1 MYPLAG
7 VVQPYAWGSPT
18 FLASLQGREPT
29 GDPEAELWL
38 GDHPVAPARV
48 QVAGELR
55 PLPELIAA
63 DPVAALGPT
72 DDRALPYLLKILAA
86 AAPLSLQA
94 HPSAAQAAA
103 GFAREEAAGI
113 PRTAPHRTF
122 RDPNPKPE
130 LVCALTP
137 FDALCGFRPLEET
150 VDLLASLDVAALAPV
165 LTALRA
171 DGAAAL
177 PGVVGTLLG
186 ADADASAALVAE
198 VVAACGRPAGPYPAE
213 RAWAVRLADAYPGD
227 PGVVLALLLNLV
239 SLAPGEALFLGPGNL
254 HAYLE
259 GAAVEIMANSDNV
272 LRGGLTPK
280 HVDVPALVGILD
292 TTVGRPDV
300 QQPSGPLHTYRCP
313 VPEFSLVRAVLDVAG
328 RPVGFAPTGPEILLV
343 TAGEVVATR
352 RDGQAV
358 VLRSGEAAFVPAS
371 DGPYTVDGA
380 GTVFRATTGSADADS

>member
-1 MYPLAG
+1 MYPLSG

-38 GDHPVAPARV
+38 GDHPVAPAQVR
-48 QVAGELR
+48 VAGRLL

-63 DPVAALGPT
+63 DPLAALGGA
-72 DDRALPYLLKILAA
+72 DRPALPYLLKILAA

-137 FDALCGFRPLEET
+137 FDALCGFRPVAET
-150 VDLLASLDVAALAPV
+150 VDLLASLGVARLGPI
-165 LTALRA
+165 LTALRD
-171 DGAAAL
+171 DGAPAL
-177 PGVVGTLLG
+177 PGVVGSILRG
-186 ADADASAALVAE
+186 DASVSAALVDE
-198 VVAACGRPAGPYPAE
+198 VVAACERPDGPYAAE
-213 RAWAVRLADAYPGD
+213 RSWAVRLAAAYPGD

-239 SLAPGEALFLGPGNL
+239 TLAPGEALFLGPGNL

-280 HVDVPALVGILD
+280 HVDVPALIEILD
-292 TTVGRPDV
+292 TSVGRPEV
-300 QQPSGPLHTYRCP
+300 QRPSGPLHTYRCP
-313 VPEFSLVRAVLDVAG
+313 VPEFSLVRVVLDG
-328 RPVGFAPTGPEILLV
+328 TDRPVGFEPSGPEILLV
-343 TAGEVVATR
+343 TAGEVVAAGP
-352 RDGQAV
+352 DGAPV
-358 VLRSGEAAFVPAS
+358 VLRAGEAAFVPAE
-371 DGPYTVDGA
+371 DGPYTVVGA
-380 GTVFRATTGSADADS
+380 GTVFRATTGSGATA

>member
-1 MYPLAG
+1 MYPLSG

-38 GDHPVAPARV
+38 GDHPLAPALV
-48 QVAGELR
+48 HTPVGVR
-55 PLPELIAA
+55 PLPEVIAA
-63 DPVAALGPT
+63 DPAAALGAA
-72 DDRALPYLLKILAA
+72 DRSALPYLLKILAA

-113 PRTAPHRTF
+113 PRTAAHRTF

-137 FDALCGFRPLEET
+137 FDALCGFRPVGETLE
-150 VDLLASLDVAALAPV
+150 LLASLHVAALAPV
-165 LTALRA
+165 VGSLRA
-171 DGAAAL
+171 RGADAL
-177 PGVVGTLLG
+177 PGVVGSLLG
-186 ADADASAALVAE
+186 ADASAAADLVAD
-198 VVAACGRPAGPYPAE
+198 VVAACERPDGPYPAE
-213 RAWAVRLADAYPGD
+213 RAWAVRLAAAYPGD

-239 SLAPGEALFLGPGNL
+239 TLAPGEALFLGPGNL

-292 TTVGRPDV
+292 TSVGRPDV
-300 QQPSGPLHTYRCP
+300 QRPAGPLHVYHCP
-313 VPEFSLVRAVLDVAG
+313 VPEFSLVRAVLGGADG
-328 RPVGFAPTGPEILLV
+328 PVGFAPAGPEILLV
-343 TAGEVVATR
+343 TAGMVVATL
-352 RDGQAV
+352 RDGAALE
-358 VLRSGEAAFVPAS
+358 LRAGEAAFVPAG
-371 DGPYTVDGA
+371 DGPYTVGGS
-380 GTVFRATTGSADADS
+380 GTVFRATTGSGADR